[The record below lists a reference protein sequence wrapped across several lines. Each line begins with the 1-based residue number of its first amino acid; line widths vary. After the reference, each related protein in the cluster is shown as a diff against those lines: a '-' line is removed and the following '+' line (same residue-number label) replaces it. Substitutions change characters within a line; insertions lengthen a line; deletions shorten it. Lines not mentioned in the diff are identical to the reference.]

1 MRSFLIYL
9 KIRIVLESLGRVYF
23 LSLEEV
29 LDEKRI
35 EEMRGDEL

>member
-9 KIRIVLESLGRVYF
+9 KIRIALGFREF
-23 LSLEEV
+23 RKSIFFKLGK
-29 LDEKRI
+29 DEKRI

>member
-9 KIRIVLESLGRVYF
+9 KIRTALESLGRAYF
-23 LSLEEV
+23 LSLEEA